1 MNIKSYL
8 RDYDINAGND
18 QGWAGIES
26 ALLRS
31 AKRPKQ
37 SALTTQPRW
46 NLSNRNNGKYIDT

>member
-8 RDYDINAGND
+8 RDYDINAGNGQD
-18 QGWAGIES
+18 WAGIES

-31 AKRPKQ
+31 AERSKQ

-46 NLSNRNNGKYIDT
+46 NFSNRKKGKYIDI